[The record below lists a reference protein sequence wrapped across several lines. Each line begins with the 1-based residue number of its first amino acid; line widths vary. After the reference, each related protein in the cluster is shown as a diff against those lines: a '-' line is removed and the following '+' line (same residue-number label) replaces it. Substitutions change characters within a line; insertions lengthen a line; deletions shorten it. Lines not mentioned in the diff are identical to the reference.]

1 MMKAFTMYANDRDR
15 IFLFADGV
23 GHALIDGA
31 FYLIS
36 KEDVIAID
44 KQYKTAEEIRAY
56 FKIF

>member
-1 MMKAFTMYANDRDR
+1 MKAFTMYSNDRDR
-15 IFLFADGV
+15 IFLFADGM

-31 FYLIS
+31 FYIIS

-44 KQYKTAEEIRAY
+44 NQCKTADEIRDY